1 MSFCQ
6 IATTYFAGFTKK
18 YKAASILIALVF
30 YYLYYKQLETKPLF
44 THFSY
49 NGIWNILEQINE
61 SEKEIEM
68 TK

>member
-18 YKAASILIALVF
+18 YKAASNLIALVF
-30 YYLYYKQLETKPLF
+30 YYLYYEQLGTKLLF
-44 THFSY
+44 EYLLY
-49 NGIWNILEQINE
+49 NGNIPQMKE

>member
-18 YKAASILIALVF
+18 YKAASNLIALVF
-30 YYLYYKQLETKPLF
+30 YYLYYEQLGTKLLF
-44 THFSY
+44 EYLLY
-49 NGIWNILEQINE
+49 NGIPQMKE